1 MTHLLRRS
9 WIKVICSAADRNR
22 SRPLNLNWDQTSSV
36 AVLWTGLTDLR
47 LQHMY
52 DQEEGCYFLLR
63 RTADVVVFCSP
74 WWRLWLK
81 ECRLSD
87 AFGFIFFSLM
97 VCSHQC
103 FSQLVHSNCSMLR
116 SRSDLLVLLVFSLV
130 DRSLHGDGKHV
141 IRCAQLQFPEMSVGH
156 RLSVRC
162 VASCGRS
169 QILLQLSVVWTW
181 SSVEMFSLLTEKMLS
196 DIELSVCSCFG
207 CYSSSTSFE
216 VFKVIVWCFGK

>member
-87 AFGFIFFSLM
+87 AFGFLFFSLM

-130 DRSLHGDGKHV
+130 DRSLHGDESTSLDVHNSSSQKCQWV
-141 IRCAQLQFPEMSVGH
+141 IGWVSVVLP
-156 RLSVRC
+156 RVAEVRYYF
-162 VASCGRS
+162 
-169 QILLQLSVVWTW
+169 QLSVVRAW

-207 CYSSSTSFE
+207 C
-216 VFKVIVWCFGK
+216 